1 MDPKDSIN
9 ESVRKLELY
18 TKRLLSGALVGS
30 SRSAQKGVGL
40 DFDQLREYAVGDDPR
55 IIDWLGSARS
65 QKLLVKQYQEERN
78 RTLFLVV
85 DGSQSM
91 SFGLEHKFERAA
103 WIAGLIAMVGGYGA
117 DKVGLIIYTDQ
128 IEYHVPPRSG
138 IAHVRKL
145 IHDLY
150 AYTPK
155 KVTTD
160 VRPALKMLGALKER
174 AMVFLV
180 SDCID
185 DYMVHGLRRTRRH
198 DILVASC
205 MDEREQVIP
214 ATGVCV
220 VQDSESGQRYP
231 IYLNK
236 KSALELQTQ
245 FALRQELQNKA
256 LQSAGVTVLNS
267 MKKET
272 FVRDLLLIMRRRMR
286 Y

>member
-9 ESVRKLELY
+9 ESVRKIELY
-18 TKRLLSGALVGS
+18 TKRLLSGALIGS

-85 DGSQSM
+85 DGSKSM
-91 SFGLEHKFERAA
+91 AFGLENKLERAA

-117 DKVGLIIYTDQ
+117 DKVGLLIYTDQ
-128 IEYHVPPRSG
+128 VEYHVPPRSG

-150 AYTPK
+150 AYVPQ

-160 VRPALKMLGALKER
+160 VRPALKMLGMVKER
-174 AMVFLV
+174 AMVFLI

-185 DYMVHGLRRTRRH
+185 DHIVHELKRVRKH
-198 DILVASC
+198 DILVTCC

-214 ATGVCV
+214 ATGICFL
-220 VQDSESGQRYP
+220 QDVESGQQYP

-236 KSALELQTQ
+236 KNAQDLQIQ
-245 FALRQELQNKA
+245 LAQRYEHQNKA
-256 LQSAGVTVLNS
+256 LRSAGVTVLNS